1 MKNLLLAAIL
11 LLGIASCTPVRYVMI
26 DPKDST
32 KVVEIRKR
40 VIYDDTYLHTPLYFN
55 YWGSPYYRFN
65 YSPRI
70 VVPIRPTPPVR
81 IQPSPRPM
89 PKYMPRGG
97 RH

>member
-70 VVPIRPTPPVR
+70 VVPIQPPVR
-81 IQPSPRPM
+81 PM
-89 PKYMPRGG
+89 PHYMPRGG